1 MLQVEQL
8 GKSYASK
15 VIVQDLQLLAEGTL
29 GELQELV
36 GKSTTIHIQLE
47 DIVEQQQL
55 TVSKIELV
63 QPNLETVFLHLTG
76 RSLRD

>member
-8 GKSYASK
+8 GKSYNSK
-15 VIVQDLQLLAEGTL
+15 MIVQDLQLLAEGTL

-36 GKSTTIHIQLE
+36 GKST
-47 DIVEQQQL
+47 
-55 TVSKIELV
+55 
-63 QPNLETVFLHLTG
+63 NLETVFLHLTG